1 MHTLTWTICVLTIS
15 SYRSL
20 ETPSQWWLWS
30 SMWPRD
36 KVVLFGLLEREKGP
50 LISQKSGKS
59 WWQFNKNTCSLCER
73 IFEDHTWVLNWDW
86 GQRMGINCK
95 LSETVKFKNRVESCT
110 IMRIYPTI
118 EWKVSHHIWKISTAF
133 FFSLQREDDHILNI
147 SKYRSQHFDLHKRK
161 SIYKPAR
168 LLRHCYE
175 RLWTFWQDDRS
186 WAWKLSGLQGNHSF
200 INFFRSS

>member
-1 MHTLTWTICVLTIS
+1 MTLVIRKACTP
-15 SYRSL
+15 SL
-20 ETPSQWWLWS
+20 EPSVFS
-30 SMWPRD
+30 PSA
-36 KVVLFGLLEREKGP
+36 VTEVLKLQVSGGFEALCGP
-50 LISQKSGKS
+50 GTK
-59 WWQFNKNTCSLCER
+59 WRRWQFNKNTCSLCER

-86 GQRMGINCK
+86 GQRVGINCK

-133 FFSLQREDDHILNI
+133 FFSFQREDDHILNI